1 MKCIV
6 SLFVACTLSMV
17 TLLFAEPM
25 ENLDQGTGS
34 LTVVVSGLSNNKGKV
49 RIAVSDSKRN
59 YDTKGVEPFRR
70 IVSTITDLTAQVV
83 FEQLPFGEY
92 AVKVIHDE
100 NGNGKLDAN
109 LLGIPK
115 EDYAFSGESAGWFG
129 PPSWEKASFRFGGNM
144 TVKIVLK
151 NK

>member
-6 SLFVACTLSMV
+6 SLLVACTLSMV

-34 LTVVVSGLSNNKGKV
+34 LTVIVSGLSNNKGKV
-49 RIAVSDSKRN
+49 RIAVSDSKQN

-70 IVSTITDLTAQVV
+70 VVSTITNLTAQAV

-100 NGNGKLDAN
+100 NGNGKLDTN
-109 LLGIPK
+109 PLGIPK
-115 EDYAFSGESAGWFG
+115 EDYAFSGKPAGWFG
-129 PPSWEKASFRFGGNM
+129 PPSWENANFRFGGNM
-144 TVKIVLK
+144 AVKIVLR